1 MSKLKNPT
9 LNSISVW
16 VHHSRIITLRKE
28 ISCLSI
34 FLAWLAWANDELS
47 QLIFWELSS
56 KLGHVWLKCNW
67 RKLSVTSKATEL
79 SSVKKTKFAKSF
91 FNSSVVELLF
101 RKSSTNCIV
110 KTEIQVFIDLINLD
124 KDNFGWLNFLV
135 LYGLCLV
142 LANIAS

>member
-1 MSKLKNPT
+1 MTIVAITVKISLVNWSESLLNQAIENYWKCSKIWDMSKLKNPT

-56 KLGHVWLKCNW
+56 RLGHVWLKCNW

-79 SSVKKTKFAKSF
+79 SSVKKTKFAKSI

-101 RKSSTNCIV
+101 RKS
-110 KTEIQVFIDLINLD
+110 
-124 KDNFGWLNFLV
+124 
-135 LYGLCLV
+135 
-142 LANIAS
+142 